1 MTIIKATCP
10 VCGDVQLSRDQVR
23 LVLHPVRDRSF
34 YSFMCTSCDDEVRK
48 PAGPEVVRLLR
59 MGGVLPEN
67 ADFPAEAA
75 EEHHGPALTRDDL
88 LDFVQWLES
97 ATAVAAAAGSGP
109 PRPPRGTPDPVAPQP
124 RPTPARG
131 APPPPPNRLL
141 PSRARPA
148 GPDQP
153 VLTR

>member
-67 ADFPAEAA
+67 ADFPAEAT

-88 LDFVQWLES
+88 LDFVQWLPS
-97 ATAVAAAAGSGP
+97 PHARRAAAG
-109 PRPPRGTPDPVAPQP
+109 PR
-124 RPTPARG
+124 
-131 APPPPPNRLL
+131 PPPPPRARRARPAPPPWAPPGPGCPPTPPHPVL
-141 PSRARPA
+141 PSRSGPA

>member
-67 ADFPAEAA
+67 ADFPAEAT

-97 ATAVAAAAGSGP
+97 ATAVAAAAGSGLH
-109 PRPPRGTPDPVAPQP
+109 RRLGDTSDSVAPQP
-124 RPTPARG
+124 
-131 APPPPPNRLL
+131 
-141 PSRARPA
+141 RPA

-153 VLTR
+153 VPTRRARPARPDPPTLTPRL

>member
-10 VCGDVQLSRDQVR
+10 VCGDVQLSHDQVR

-34 YSFMCTSCDDEVRK
+34 YSFTCTSCDDEVRK

-67 ADFPAEAA
+67 ADFPPEAA

-88 LDFVQWLES
+88 LDFVQWLDG
-97 ATAVAAAAGSGP
+97 ATAIASAAGAGLHRRLDDTS
-109 PRPPRGTPDPVAPQP
+109 DSVSPQP
-124 RPTPARG
+124 
-131 APPPPPNRLL
+131 
-141 PSRARPA
+141 
-148 GPDQP
+148 
-153 VLTR
+153 